1 MTEVPDYLLQRSR
14 ERRAAL
20 GLSTGDG
27 GDAAAAPAADAG
39 QSAPVPATTAA
50 ATPAPVADSGT
61 EIETYEP
68 PAPIAPWVAAA
79 KARKKIPVWMAP
91 VALFL
96 PIWGF
101 MVYGTLEEPT
111 REAAGPIAV
120 GSEIYSQCAS
130 CHGAAGGGGVGYQLN
145 EGQVLLTFPDVA
157 SHVAWVV
164 NGSPAAGTPYGDP
177 NRPGGQHISGALG
190 SQMPGFASLGGL
202 ANLEVSLYERVTHGL
217 QPEEE
222 LEPWIL
228 WAESGT
234 VPDWD
239 QGVLPQQIQADFEA
253 FLATNPE
260 AAAMVEEMAAAE

>member
-27 GDAAAAPAADAG
+27 GDAGAPAADAG
-39 QSAPVPATTAA
+39 ESAPVPATTAA
-50 ATPAPVADSGT
+50 ATPAPVADSSA

-79 KARKKIPVWMAP
+79 KSRKKIPVWMAP

-101 MVYGTLEEPT
+101 LVYGTLEEPT
-111 REAAGPIAV
+111 RDAAGPIAA
-120 GSEIYSQCAS
+120 GSEIYSNCAS
-130 CHGAAGGGGVGYQLN
+130 CHGAGGGGGVGYQLN
-145 EGQVLLTFPDVA
+145 DGEVLLTFPDVA

-164 NGSPAAGTPYGDP
+164 NGSPAAGTPYGNPD
-177 NRPGGQHISGALG
+177 RPGGQHISGALG
-190 SQMPGFASLGGL
+190 SQMPAFASLGGL
-202 ANLEVSLYERVTHGL
+202 EVLEVTLYNRVTHGQ
-217 QPEEE
+217 QPEEA
-222 LEPWIL
+222 LEPWVL

-234 VPDWD
+234 VPDWEE
-239 QGVLPQQIQADFEA
+239 GVLPQQIEADFQE
-253 FLATNPE
+253 FLSTNPE
-260 AAAMVEEMAAAE
+260 AAAMVEEMAAGE